1 MMYRPDT
8 PDPNMR
14 DTIDYLL
21 DIIGPCVPAVAIN
34 FNEMISVKKQK
45 TRRVMLSP
53 PNRLSVN
60 TPNFSVQ
67 EKLEKC

>member
-1 MMYRPDT
+1 
-8 PDPNMR
+8 
-14 DTIDYLL
+14 
-21 DIIGPCVPAVAIN
+21 
-34 FNEMISVKKQK
+34 VKKQK